1 MILFHML
8 CCSSKATISAIKKVS
23 LRQNFKSNIN
33 FAKCFKISQTCSR
46 DAIVLPIIDCLT
58 SWFAGCVIFVN
69 LGYMAHSSGLG
80 IGEVIS
86 QGISITNLHLKQSFV
101 CLNCCFTSQATA
113 KVMSRRC
120 LHFMGLLP
128 KMRMS

>member
-1 MILFHML
+1 MRYHDCNRFNIH
-8 CCSSKATISAIKKVS
+8 VS
-23 LRQNFKSNIN
+23 LLFSVCFN
-33 FAKCFKISQTCSR
+33 FALTYFR

-86 QGISITNLHLKQSFV
+86 QGIR
-101 CLNCCFTSQATA
+101 TA
-113 KVMSRRC
+113 RS
-120 LHFMGLLP
+120 
-128 KMRMS
+128 